1 MTLTGAL
8 VWGGSLLTLAGLAMI
23 GWCVLRALAIRRAPD
38 EDAEAA
44 TRQMQT
50 LVAVN
55 MAAVG
60 IASIGLACVTV
71 GLIL

>member
-1 MTLTGAL
+1 MTLTSGL
-8 VWGGSLLTLAGLAMI
+8 IWGGSALAVIGLAML
-23 GWCVLRALAIRRAPD
+23 GWCIWRALAIKRGADP
-38 EDAEAA
+38 ENSTAEL
-44 TRQMQT
+44 QT

-60 IASIGLACVTV
+60 IASLGLGCLTV